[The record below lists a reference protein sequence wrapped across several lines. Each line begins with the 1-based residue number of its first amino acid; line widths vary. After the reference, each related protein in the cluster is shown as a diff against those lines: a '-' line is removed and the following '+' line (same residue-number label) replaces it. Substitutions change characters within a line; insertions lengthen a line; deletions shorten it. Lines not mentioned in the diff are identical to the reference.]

1 MRPQLARA
9 ELVRRYLRSYG
20 PSTPG
25 HLAKW
30 AGIGPADARRSWRLV
45 EPELTEVTLEGG
57 GRAWLLAAD
66 SARLA
71 APPVAGGVRLLP
83 PADPYLALRDRDTLL
98 PDRTLHRRVW
108 WPVGSPG
115 VVLLDG
121 RVAGT
126 WRPRKQGR
134 RLTLTVEPFE
144 RLAPPAR
151 DAIQAE
157 AERAAP
163 HRGATTAEVLFA
175 GS

>member
-1 MRPQLARA
+1 ML
-9 ELVRRYLRSYG
+9 G
-20 PSTPG
+20 
-25 HLAKW
+25 
-30 AGIGPADARRSWRLV
+30 
-45 EPELTEVTLEGG
+45 
-57 GRAWLLAAD
+57 AD

-71 APPVAGGVRLLP
+71 APPAARGVRLLP
-83 PADPYLALRDRDTLL
+83 PSDPYLALRDRNTLL
-98 PDRTLHRRVW
+98 PDRALQRRVW
-108 WPVGSPG
+108 RPIGSPG

-151 DAIQAE
+151 EAIQAE

-163 HRGATTAEVLFA
+163 HRGATTAEVHVA